1 MVDKISTKMANY
13 TKDIFLANYLT
24 FYSGSRL
31 LPPDVTTGK
40 ALSNSKIEK
49 NSSLED
55 ETAGQREVMLIS
67 SIRTL

>member
-1 MVDKISTKMANY
+1 MVGKKSTKMA
-13 TKDIFLANYLT
+13 IYLYKR
-24 FYSGSRL
+24 YSFSKLLRL
-31 LPPDVTTGK
+31 LPLDVTTGK